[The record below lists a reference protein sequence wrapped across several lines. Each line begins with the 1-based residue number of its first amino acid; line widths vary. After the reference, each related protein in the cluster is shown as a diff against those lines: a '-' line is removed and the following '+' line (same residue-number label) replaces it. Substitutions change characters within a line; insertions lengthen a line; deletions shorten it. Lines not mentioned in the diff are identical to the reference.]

1 MQTVNPVAHYT
12 LGVVEFR
19 TGSKNKALEH
29 ANQAIHQSPGFAEA
43 YLLKVEALVS
53 FHDWDSE
60 VSESER
66 LLILARYRDAA
77 VALAKYLE
85 LTPDGESKQ
94 MWQDQAEALNFSIRT
109 KENKEVFQPAQVT
122 TKARLISKPEPQ
134 YTLEARRAQVT
145 GTVVLRAVFGSDGV
159 VKHILILKA
168 LRGGLTERAVQAA
181 RGIKFAPAT
190 LDGRPVSMWLQLE
203 YNFSL
208 Y

>member
-1 MQTVNPVAHYT
+1 
-12 LGVVEFR
+12 
-19 TGSKNKALEH
+19 
-29 ANQAIHQSPGFAEA
+29 
-43 YLLKVEALVS
+43 
-53 FHDWDSE
+53 
-60 VSESER
+60 
-66 LLILARYRDAA
+66 
-77 VALAKYLE
+77 
-85 LTPDGESKQ
+85 
-94 MWQDQAEALNFSIRT
+94 MWRDQAEALNFSIRT

-181 RGIKFAPAT
+181 RGIKFVPAT
-190 LDGRPVSMWLQLE
+190 LDGKPGSMWLQLE